1 MSNIKIKDCVPPNRK
16 EFNKYGEK
24 MAKRRPD
31 SQLTQSNWDDEIQ
44 QDEFGQFQKADAKE
58 MEQRR
63 ILAPKRR
70 LAKSSDQNDS
80 NGSATKAP
88 SVFSGFSL
96 LSKPSTTGVETSK
109 MAFSFGGNP
118 QLTSSNT
125 FGIGSTT
132 SALSSTIKPTATDCN
147 SNSKFESK
155 LFDLNNAFLDCIKK
169 HIESKKLCIFSPIFK
184 DYDRYVAEM
193 KVDEGNGDT
202 KPHFEKSAEIT
213 SSAPFSFNTK
223 VTVLSEPSVEEKTV
237 PTVTNTT
244 SLFSFSKP
252 TATIS
257 AQPGSFSFGSAI
269 QQASSSTKQVNGT
282 ENTVDEEND
291 EPPKVEFVPVVEE
304 NIYSKRCKVFVK
316 DDCDYKD
323 RGTGTLYL
331 KMVKDDKVQLL
342 VRADTN
348 LGNILLNILLSPG
361 LPAKQ
366 LKNNV
371 ALVCIPTPE
380 ADPKPKSVLVRVKTE
395 DDAAELLKE
404 IQKHQN

>member
-1 MSNIKIKDCVPPNRK
+1 
-16 EFNKYGEK
+16 

-31 SQLTQSNWDDEIQ
+31 SQLTQSNWDDEIE

-58 MEQRR
+58 MQQRR

-80 NGSATKAP
+80 NGSATTAP

-96 LSKPSTTGVETSK
+96 LSKSSTTGVESSK
-109 MAFSFGGNP
+109 TAFSFGGNS
-118 QLTSSNT
+118 QLTCSNT
-125 FGIGSTT
+125 FGIGST
-132 SALSSTIKPTATDCN
+132 IKPTATNNN
-147 SNSKFESK
+147 SISKFESK
-155 LFDLNNAFLDCIKK
+155 LFDLNNDFLDCIKK

-193 KVDEGNGDT
+193 KADEGNGNT
-202 KPHFEKSAEIT
+202 EPHFERPVKIT

-223 VTVLSEPSVEEKTV
+223 KTVLNEPSVEQKNARA
-237 PTVTNTT
+237 VTSTT

-252 TATIS
+252 TATLS

-269 QQASSSTKQVNGT
+269 QQASTSTKKANGT
-282 ENTVDEEND
+282 ENTEDEDND

-304 NIYSKRCKVFVK
+304 NIYCKRCKVFVK
-316 DDCDYKD
+316 DDGDYKD

-331 KMVKDDKVQLL
+331 KRVKDDKVQLL

-371 ALVCIPTPE
+371 VLVCIPTPE

-404 IQKHQN
+404 ILKHQN

>member
-1 MSNIKIKDCVPPNRK
+1 
-16 EFNKYGEK
+16 

-31 SQLTQSNWDDEIQ
+31 SELTQSNWDDEIE

-58 MEQRR
+58 MQQRR
-63 ILAPKRR
+63 IIAPKRR

-80 NGSATKAP
+80 NSNGSATKTP

-96 LSKPSTTGVETSK
+96 LSKPSTTGVESSK
-109 MAFSFGGNP
+109 TAFSFGGGS
-118 QLTSSNT
+118 QLTTSNT
-125 FGIGSTT
+125 FVVGTTT
-132 SALSSTIKPTATDCN
+132 SALSSTIKSTAAN
-147 SNSKFESK
+147 NNSKFESK
-155 LFDLNNAFLDCIKK
+155 LFDLNNAFLNCIKK

-193 KVDEGNGDT
+193 KVNEGNGDT
-202 KPHFEKSAEIT
+202 EPHFEKPVGNT

-223 VTVLSEPSVEEKTV
+223 VTVQNETSVEQKNA
-237 PTVTNTT
+237 PAVTSTT
-244 SLFSFSKP
+244 SLFSFSMP
-252 TATIS
+252 TATLS
-257 AQPGSFSFGSAI
+257 AQPGSFSFGNAI
-269 QQASSSTKQVNGT
+269 QQASSSTKQPNGT
-282 ENTVDEEND
+282 ENAEDEEND
-291 EPPKVEFVPVVEE
+291 DPPKVEFVPVVEE

-316 DDCDYKD
+316 DDGDYKD

-331 KMVKDDKVQLL
+331 KKVKDDKVQLI

-348 LGNILLNILLSPG
+348 LGNILLNILLSSG

-371 ALVCIPTPE
+371 VLVCIPTPE

-395 DDAAELLKE
+395 EDAAELLKE
-404 IQKHQN
+404 IQKHQNEK

>member
-1 MSNIKIKDCVPPNRK
+1 
-16 EFNKYGEK
+16 

-31 SQLTQSNWDDEIQ
+31 SQLTQSNWDEEIE

-58 MEQRR
+58 MQQRR

-70 LAKSSDQNDS
+70 LAKSSDQSDS
-80 NGSATKAP
+80 NGSASRAP

-96 LSKPSTTGVETSK
+96 LSKPSTTGVESSK
-109 MAFSFGGNP
+109 TAFSFGANSE
-118 QLTSSNT
+118 LTSSNT
-125 FGIGSTT
+125 FGIGST
-132 SALSSTIKPTATDCN
+132 IKATTTTNNN
-147 SNSKFESK
+147 SNPKFESQ

-169 HIESKKLCIFSPIFK
+169 HIESKRLCIFSPIFE
-184 DYDRYVAEM
+184 DYDRYVAEI
-193 KVDEGNGDT
+193 KHDAGNADT
-202 KPHFEKSAEIT
+202 EPHVEKPVGIT
-213 SSAPFSFNTK
+213 SSASFSFNTK
-223 VTVLSEPSVEEKTV
+223 VTVLNEQPLEQKNA
-237 PTVTNTT
+237 PAVTSTT

-252 TATIS
+252 TATLS

-269 QQASSSTKQVNGT
+269 QQASSSTKQANGT
-282 ENTVDEEND
+282 ENTEDEEND
-291 EPPKVEFVPVVEE
+291 EPPRVEFVPVVEE

-316 DDCDYKD
+316 DDGDYKD

-331 KMVKDDKVQLL
+331 KKVKDDKVQLL

-361 LPAKQ
+361 LPVKQ

-371 ALVCIPTPE
+371 VLVCIPTPE
-380 ADPKPKSVLVRVKTE
+380 ADPKPKSVLVRVKTA

-404 IQKHQN
+404 IQKHQI

>member
-1 MSNIKIKDCVPPNRK
+1 
-16 EFNKYGEK
+16 

-31 SQLTQSNWDDEIQ
+31 SELTQSNWDDEIE

-58 MEQRR
+58 MQQRR

-80 NGSATKAP
+80 NGSAKTAP

-96 LSKPSTTGVETSK
+96 LSKPSTTGVESSK
-109 MAFSFGGNP
+109 MAFSFGGNL

-125 FGIGSTT
+125 FGMGSTMST
-132 SALSSTIKPTATDCN
+132 LSSTIKPTATNNN
-147 SNSKFESK
+147 SNSMFETK

-169 HIESKKLCIFSPIFK
+169 HIESKKLCILSPIFK

-193 KVDEGNGDT
+193 KADEGSGN
-202 KPHFEKSAEIT
+202 KEPHFDRPVGVTA
-213 SSAPFSFNTK
+213 SAPFSFNTK
-223 VTVLSEPSVEEKTV
+223 VIALNEPSVEQKNA
-237 PTVTNTT
+237 PAVTSTT

-252 TATIS
+252 TATLS
-257 AQPGSFSFGSAI
+257 VQPGSFSFGSAI
-269 QQASSSTKQVNGT
+269 QQASSSTKQANGT
-282 ENTVDEEND
+282 ENTEDEEKD

-304 NIYSKRCKVFVK
+304 NIYSKRCKIFVK
-316 DDCDYKD
+316 DDGDYKD
-323 RGTGTLYL
+323 RGTGSLYL
-331 KMVKDDKVQLL
+331 KRVKDDKVQLL

-371 ALVCIPTPE
+371 VLVCIPTPE
-380 ADPKPKSVLVRVKTE
+380 ADPKPKSVLIRVKTE